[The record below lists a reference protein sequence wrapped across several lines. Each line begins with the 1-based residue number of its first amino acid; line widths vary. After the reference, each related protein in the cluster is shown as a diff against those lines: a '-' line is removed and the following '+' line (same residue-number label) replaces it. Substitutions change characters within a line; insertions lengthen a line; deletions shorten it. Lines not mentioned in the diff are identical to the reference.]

1 MPIISCVLDASV
13 LVAATRPN
21 EPFHDVA
28 QACLRRLMAEEIMLL
43 VPTIA
48 LVELASAF
56 ARSGADAGLAEQV
69 VATYRQRPDL
79 ELVAVD
85 EALADAAVTMRAVR
99 CHHMDAR

>member
-13 LVAATRPN
+13 
-21 EPFHDVA
+21 
-28 QACLRRLMAEEIMLL
+28 
-43 VPTIA
+43 